1 MSKQVNFGYTDTPI
15 DGVTTLVLDRGK
27 LNFGADFSPV
37 NLKNGEATV
46 TNVTSPQDRPEKLRF
61 AISRIDNIYKGSGI
75 SPSAQ
80 AASVRG
86 TNLLVQLTEVA
97 SITDTVDPSFRV
109 DVPISAHIVLKI
121 PAIEQITED
130 QLIAVVGRLVSG
142 LFETGKT
149 DSVRLSRLVRGSLL
163 PADL

>member
-1 MSKQVNFGYTDTPI
+1 M
-15 DGVTTLVLDRGK
+15 
-27 LNFGADFSPV
+27 
-37 NLKNGEATV
+37 
-46 TNVTSPQDRPEKLRF
+46 
-61 AISRIDNIYKGSGI
+61 
-75 SPSAQ
+75 
-80 AASVRG
+80 
-86 TNLLVQLTEVA
+86 VQLTEIA

-109 DVPISAHIVLKI
+109 DVPISAHIVLKV